1 MFHRAATLTQSPWIR
16 ALEFDNYYHLF
27 QTPHY
32 PILEDETMPTKTSS
46 RTFNTGVNLPES
58 VRNQS
63 IDILNARL
71 ADTIDLKTQAKQAHW
86 NVKGPEFFQ
95 LHELFDTLAGHF
107 DDQADLIAER
117 VTALGGTALGT
128 ARLVVSTSS
137 IPEYDLDAV
146 GGVEHVVALSERLAR
161 AANQFRTDIDNTA
174 KLGDQGTSDL
184 FTQLTREAD
193 KDLWFL
199 EAHLQK

>member
-1 MFHRAATLTQSPWIR
+1 MA
-16 ALEFDNYYHLF
+16 
-27 QTPHY
+27 
-32 PILEDETMPTKTSS
+32 TKTAS
-46 RTFNTGVNLPES
+46 RTFNTSLKLTES
-58 VRNQS
+58 TRQQI

-95 LHELFDTLAGHF
+95 LHELFDSIAGHL
-107 DDQADLIAER
+107 DDHADLIAER

-128 ARLVVSTSS
+128 ARIAASTSA

-146 GGVEHVVALSERLAR
+146 GGLDHVVALSERLAK
-161 AANQFRTDIDNTA
+161 AANQFRTEIDRTDD
-174 KLGDQGTSDL
+174 LGDKATADL
-184 FTQLTREAD
+184 FTQITRDAD

>member
-1 MFHRAATLTQSPWIR
+1 MA
-16 ALEFDNYYHLF
+16 
-27 QTPHY
+27 
-32 PILEDETMPTKTSS
+32 TKTSS
-46 RTFNTGVNLPES
+46 RTFNTSVKLTES
-58 VRNQS
+58 TRQQI
-63 IDILNARL
+63 IDILNDRL

-95 LHELFDTLAGHF
+95 LHELFDSIAGHL

-128 ARLVVSTSS
+128 ARVVASTSA

-146 GGVEHVVALSERLAR
+146 GGLDHVVALSERLAK
-161 AANQFRTDIDNTA
+161 AANQFRTEIDRTDD
-174 KLGDQGTSDL
+174 LGDKATADL
-184 FTQLTREAD
+184 FTQITRDAD

>member
-1 MFHRAATLTQSPWIR
+1 
-16 ALEFDNYYHLF
+16 
-27 QTPHY
+27 
-32 PILEDETMPTKTSS
+32 
-46 RTFNTGVNLPES
+46 
-58 VRNQS
+58 
-63 IDILNARL
+63 L

-95 LHELFDTLAGHF
+95 LHGLFDSIAAHL

-128 ARLVVSTSS
+128 ARIAAATSA
-137 IPEYDLDAV
+137 IPEYDLEVVAGLD
-146 GGVEHVVALSERLAR
+146 HVVTLSERLGKAT
-161 AANQFRTDIDNTA
+161 NQFRQDIDRTDE
-174 KLGDQGTSDL
+174 LGDKATSDL
-184 FTQLTREAD
+184 FTQITREAD

>member
-1 MFHRAATLTQSPWIR
+1 MA
-16 ALEFDNYYHLF
+16 
-27 QTPHY
+27 
-32 PILEDETMPTKTSS
+32 TKTSS
-46 RTFNTGVNLPES
+46 RTFNTS
-58 VRNQS
+58 VKLSEATRQQI

-95 LHELFDTLAGHF
+95 LHELFDSIAGHL

-128 ARLVVSTSS
+128 ARLAAATSS

-146 GGVEHVVALSERLAR
+146 NGLDHVVALSERLAK
-161 AANQFRTDIDNTA
+161 AANQFREDIDRA
-174 KLGDQGTSDL
+174 DDLDDKGTSDL
-184 FTQLTREAD
+184 FTQITREAD

>member
-1 MFHRAATLTQSPWIR
+1 MA
-16 ALEFDNYYHLF
+16 
-27 QTPHY
+27 
-32 PILEDETMPTKTSS
+32 TKTSS
-46 RTFNTGVNLPES
+46 RTFNTSVKLTES
-58 VRNQS
+58 TRQQI

-95 LHELFDTLAGHF
+95 LHELFDSIAGHL

-128 ARLVVSTSS
+128 ARVVASTSA
-137 IPEYDLDAV
+137 IPECDLDAV
-146 GGVEHVVALSERLAR
+146 GGLDHVVALSERLAK
-161 AANQFRTDIDNTA
+161 AANQFRTEIDRTDD
-174 KLGDQGTSDL
+174 LGDKATADL
-184 FTQLTREAD
+184 FTQITRDAD

>member
-1 MFHRAATLTQSPWIR
+1 
-16 ALEFDNYYHLF
+16 
-27 QTPHY
+27 
-32 PILEDETMPTKTSS
+32 MPTKTSS
-46 RTFNTGVNLPES
+46 SRSFETSVKLPES
-58 VRNQS
+58 NRQQI

-86 NVKGPEFFQ
+86 NVKGPQFFQ
-95 LHELFDTLAGHF
+95 LHELFDSIAEHL

-128 ARLVVSTSS
+128 ARIAAATSE

-146 GGVEHVVALSERLAR
+146 AGLDHVSALAERLAK
-161 AANQFRTDIDNTA
+161 AANQFRQEIDRTDD
-174 KLGDQGTSDL
+174 LGDKGTSDL
-184 FTQLTREAD
+184 FTQITRETD

>member
-1 MFHRAATLTQSPWIR
+1 MA
-16 ALEFDNYYHLF
+16 
-27 QTPHY
+27 
-32 PILEDETMPTKTSS
+32 TKTIS
-46 RTFNTGVNLPES
+46 RTFNTSVKLSES
-58 VRNQS
+58 IRQQS

-95 LHELFDTLAGHF
+95 LHELFDSIATHL
-107 DDQADLIAER
+107 DEQADLIAER
-117 VTALGGTALGT
+117 ITALGGTALGT
-128 ARLVVSTSS
+128 ARVAAATSA

-146 GGVEHVVALSERLAR
+146 GGLDHVVALSERLAK
-161 AANQFRTDIDNTA
+161 AANEFRVDIDRSDD
-174 KLGDQGTSDL
+174 LGDKATSDL
-184 FTQLTREAD
+184 FTQITRDAD

>member
-1 MFHRAATLTQSPWIR
+1 MA
-16 ALEFDNYYHLF
+16 
-27 QTPHY
+27 
-32 PILEDETMPTKTSS
+32 TKTSS
-46 RTFNTGVNLPES
+46 RTFNTSVKLSES
-58 VRNQS
+58 TRQQI

-95 LHELFDTLAGHF
+95 LHELFDSIAEHL

-128 ARLVVSTSS
+128 ARISAATSS

-146 GGVEHVVALSERLAR
+146 NGLDHVVALSERLAK
-161 AANQFRTDIDNTA
+161 AANQFREDIDRA
-174 KLGDQGTSDL
+174 DDLDDKGTSDL
-184 FTQLTREAD
+184 FTQITREAD

>member
-1 MFHRAATLTQSPWIR
+1 MA
-16 ALEFDNYYHLF
+16 
-27 QTPHY
+27 
-32 PILEDETMPTKTSS
+32 TKTST
-46 RTFNTGVNLPES
+46 RTFNTSVNLSETI
-58 VRNQS
+58 RQQI

-86 NVKGPEFFQ
+86 NIKGPEFFQ
-95 LHELFDTLAGHF
+95 LHELFDSIAAHL

-117 VTALGGTALGT
+117 LTALGGTALGT
-128 ARLVVSTSS
+128 ARIAAATSA

-146 GGVEHVVALSERLAR
+146 AGLDHVAALSERLAR
-161 AANQFRTDIDNTA
+161 AANQFRREIDRTDE
-174 KLGDQGTSDL
+174 LGDKATSDL
-184 FTQLTREAD
+184 FTQITREAD

>member
-1 MFHRAATLTQSPWIR
+1 MA
-16 ALEFDNYYHLF
+16 
-27 QTPHY
+27 
-32 PILEDETMPTKTSS
+32 TKTSS
-46 RTFNTGVNLPES
+46 RTFNTSVKLTES
-58 VRNQS
+58 TRQQI
-63 IDILNARL
+63 IDILNDRL
-71 ADTIDLKTQAKQAHW
+71 ADTIDLKTQAKQAPW

-95 LHELFDTLAGHF
+95 LHELFDSIGGHL

-128 ARLVVSTSS
+128 ARVVASTSA

-146 GGVEHVVALSERLAR
+146 GGLDHVVALSERLAK
-161 AANQFRTDIDNTA
+161 AANQFRTEIDRTDD
-174 KLGDQGTSDL
+174 LGDKATADL
-184 FTQLTREAD
+184 FTQITRDAD

>member
-1 MFHRAATLTQSPWIR
+1 MA
-16 ALEFDNYYHLF
+16 
-27 QTPHY
+27 
-32 PILEDETMPTKTSS
+32 TKTSS
-46 RTFNTGVNLPES
+46 RTFNTSVKLTES
-58 VRNQS
+58 TRQQI
-63 IDILNARL
+63 IDILNDRL

-95 LHELFDTLAGHF
+95 LHELFDSIAGHF

-128 ARLVVSTSS
+128 ARVVASTSA

-146 GGVEHVVALSERLAR
+146 GGLDHVVALSERLAK
-161 AANQFRTDIDNTA
+161 AANQFRTEIDRTDD
-174 KLGDQGTSDL
+174 LGDKATADL
-184 FTQLTREAD
+184 FTQITREAD

>member
-1 MFHRAATLTQSPWIR
+1 MA
-16 ALEFDNYYHLF
+16 
-27 QTPHY
+27 
-32 PILEDETMPTKTSS
+32 TKTSS
-46 RTFNTGVNLPES
+46 RTFNTSVKLTES
-58 VRNQS
+58 TRQQI

-95 LHELFDTLAGHF
+95 LHELFDSIAGHL

-128 ARLVVSTSS
+128 ARVVASTSA

-146 GGVEHVVALSERLAR
+146 GGLDHVVALSERLAK
-161 AANQFRTDIDNTA
+161 AANQFRTEIDRTDD
-174 KLGDQGTSDL
+174 LGDKATADL
-184 FTQLTREAD
+184 FTQITRDAD

>member
-1 MFHRAATLTQSPWIR
+1 MA
-16 ALEFDNYYHLF
+16 
-27 QTPHY
+27 
-32 PILEDETMPTKTSS
+32 TKTSS
-46 RTFNTGVNLPES
+46 RTFNTSVNLPES
-58 VRNQS
+58 ARNQS

-95 LHELFDTLAGHF
+95 LHELFDTLASHF
-107 DDQADLIAER
+107 DEHADLIAER
-117 VTALGGTALGT
+117 ATALGGTALGT
-128 ARLVVSTSS
+128 ARLVASTSS

-146 GGVEHVVALSERLAR
+146 GGIEHVVALSERLAR
-161 AANQFRTDIDNTA
+161 AANQFRADIENTS

-184 FTQLTREAD
+184 FTEISREAD

>member
-1 MFHRAATLTQSPWIR
+1 MA
-16 ALEFDNYYHLF
+16 
-27 QTPHY
+27 
-32 PILEDETMPTKTSS
+32 TKTSS
-46 RTFNTGVNLPES
+46 RTFNTSVKLTES
-58 VRNQS
+58 TRQQI

-95 LHELFDTLAGHF
+95 LHELFDSIAGHL

-128 ARLVVSTSS
+128 ARVVASTSA

-146 GGVEHVVALSERLAR
+146 GGLDHVVALSERLAK
-161 AANQFRTDIDNTA
+161 AANQFRTEIDRTDD
-174 KLGDQGTSDL
+174 LGDKATADL
-184 FTQLTREAD
+184 FTQITRNAD

>member
-1 MFHRAATLTQSPWIR
+1 MT
-16 ALEFDNYYHLF
+16 
-27 QTPHY
+27 
-32 PILEDETMPTKTSS
+32 TKTTS
-46 RTFNTGVNLPES
+46 RTFNTSVKLSES
-58 VRNQS
+58 TRQQI

-71 ADTIDLKTQAKQAHW
+71 ADTVDLKTQAKQAHW

-95 LHELFDTLAGHF
+95 LHELFDSIAGHL

-128 ARLVVSTSS
+128 ARIAAATSA

-146 GGVEHVVALSERLAR
+146 GGLDHVVALSERLAK
-161 AANQFRTDIDNTA
+161 AANQFRADIDRA
-174 KLGDQGTSDL
+174 DDLDDKGTSDL
-184 FTQLTREAD
+184 FTQITREAD

>member
-1 MFHRAATLTQSPWIR
+1 MA
-16 ALEFDNYYHLF
+16 
-27 QTPHY
+27 
-32 PILEDETMPTKTSS
+32 TKTSS
-46 RTFNTGVNLPES
+46 RTFNTSVKLSES
-58 VRNQS
+58 TRQQS

-95 LHELFDTLAGHF
+95 LHELFDSIAGHL

-117 VTALGGTALGT
+117 ITALGGTALGT
-128 ARLVVSTSS
+128 ARISAATSS

-146 GGVEHVVALSERLAR
+146 NGLDHVVALSERLAK
-161 AANQFRTDIDNTA
+161 AANQFREDIDRA
-174 KLGDQGTSDL
+174 DDLDDKGTSDL
-184 FTQLTREAD
+184 FTQITREAD

>member
-1 MFHRAATLTQSPWIR
+1 MA
-16 ALEFDNYYHLF
+16 
-27 QTPHY
+27 
-32 PILEDETMPTKTSS
+32 TKTAVRSFTTS
-46 RTFNTGVNLPES
+46 VNLNES
-58 VRNQS
+58 TRQKS

-86 NVKGPEFFQ
+86 NIKGPEFFQ
-95 LHELFDTLAGHF
+95 LHELFDSIATHL

-117 VTALGGTALGT
+117 ITALGGYALGT
-128 ARLVVSTSS
+128 ARLSASGSS

-146 GGVEHVVALSERLAR
+146 GGLDHVVALSSRLAQ
-161 AANQFRTDIDNTA
+161 AANQFRADIDTTDD
-174 KLGDQGTSDL
+174 LGDKATSDL
-184 FTQLTREAD
+184 FTQITREAD

>member
-1 MFHRAATLTQSPWIR
+1 MA
-16 ALEFDNYYHLF
+16 
-27 QTPHY
+27 
-32 PILEDETMPTKTSS
+32 TKTSS
-46 RTFNTGVNLPES
+46 RTFNTGVKLSES
-58 VRNQS
+58 TRQQI

-95 LHELFDTLAGHF
+95 LHELFDSIAGHL

-128 ARLVVSTSS
+128 ARISAATSS

-146 GGVEHVVALSERLAR
+146 NGLDHVVALSERLAK
-161 AANQFRTDIDNTA
+161 AANQFREDIDRA
-174 KLGDQGTSDL
+174 DDLDDKGTSDL
-184 FTQLTREAD
+184 FTQITRDAD